1 MKKMCFKCKCEKP
14 LISFHKHKQMK
25 DGHLNKCSECV
36 VKDVSAWRDKNPDC
50 RAKEHVRIREKQG
63 FQTMDEYQA
72 KRKKNAKGRK
82 VSSLQYAHKRR
93 LQQERHIVTELNELA
108 FIEACDVRN
117 RRKALTGFDWHID
130 HIVPINHKSACGLH
144 NAFNLQVVPASWNI
158 KKKHTNMNE
167 FWISG
172 Y

>member
-1 MKKMCFKCKCEKP
+1 
-14 LISFHKHKQMK
+14 MK

-36 VKDVSAWRDKNPDC
+36 VKDVSAWRTKNPDC
-50 RAKEHVRIREKQG
+50 RAKEHERIREKQG
-63 FQTMDEYQA
+63 FQTRDEYLA

-93 LQQERHIVTELNELA
+93 LQQERHRVTELDELV
-108 FIEACDVRN
+108 FLEACDVRN
-117 RRKALTGFDWHID
+117 RRKELTGFDWHID
-130 HIVPINHKSACGLH
+130 HIVPINYKNACGLH
-144 NAFNLQVVPASWNI
+144 NAFNLQVVPASWNL
-158 KKKHTNMNE
+158 KKKHTNMSE

>member
-1 MKKMCFKCKCEKP
+1 
-14 LISFHKHKQMK
+14 MK

-36 VKDVSAWRDKNPDC
+36 VKDVAKWRLKNPDC
-50 RAKEHVRIREKQG
+50 RAKEHAKIREKKG
-63 FQTMDEYQA
+63 FQTRDEYQA

-82 VSSLQYAHKRR
+82 VISLQYAHKRR
-93 LQQERHIVTELNELA
+93 LQQERHTVTELDELV

-117 RRKALTGFDWHID
+117 RRKEITGFDWHID
-130 HIVPINHKSACGLH
+130 HIVPINYKNACGLH
-144 NAFNLQVVPASWNI
+144 NAFNLQVVPASWNL